1 MSLGPDLAP
10 RRFGRINW
18 IGVAAL
24 YRRETWRLQK
34 DYVDSLL
41 GPALANLLFM
51 LILTVAAAGTN
62 VSAGGLPLVDFVAPG
77 LIMFAGG
84 ERAFSA
90 ACVSLLFD
98 KLEGMIADV
107 VMAPLTAGERLAAY
121 AGAATT
127 CALVSSAVTALALS
141 PFAHVLPRHPAVL
154 LYFLLAGGL
163 FLALLGILSGL
174 WSRRWDHYAALLA
187 YFLIPFSYL
196 SGMFYGIEGLPAL
209 ARRLIAL
216 NPLYYVIDGLRY
228 GVTGVAETGVWPGAL
243 LILGLDLV
251 LLAVVYRLFR
261 SGWRLKA

>member
-1 MSLGPDLAP
+1 
-10 RRFGRINW
+10 
-18 IGVAAL
+18 
-24 YRRETWRLQK
+24 
-34 DYVDSLL
+34 
-41 GPALANLLFM
+41 
-51 LILTVAAAGTN
+51 
-62 VSAGGLPLVDFVAPG
+62 
-77 LIMFAGG
+77 
-84 ERAFSA
+84 
-90 ACVSLLFD
+90 
-98 KLEGMIADV
+98 
-107 VMAPLTAGERLAAY
+107 
-121 AGAATT
+121 
-127 CALVSSAVTALALS
+127 
-141 PFAHVLPRHPAVL
+141 
-154 LYFLLAGGL
+154 
-163 FLALLGILSGL
+163 